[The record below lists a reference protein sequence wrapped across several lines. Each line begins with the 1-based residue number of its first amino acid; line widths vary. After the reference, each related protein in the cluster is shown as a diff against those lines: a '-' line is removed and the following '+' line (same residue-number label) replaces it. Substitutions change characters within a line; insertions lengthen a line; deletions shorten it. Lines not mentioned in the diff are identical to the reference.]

1 MAKKKRKARKLYSAK
16 QRADILAAATKEKL
30 TAAAV
35 QKRFGV
41 TPVTYYSWRRKAGV
55 GTRRARGGRPQPPGV
70 LESGVN
76 LVEAVRA
83 ELRTQIQR
91 ILPDLVRTEVGAALL
106 GAAPRPRRRRG
117 SR

>member
-1 MAKKKRKARKLYSAK
+1 MMAKKARETRKKYSAK
-16 QRADILAAATKEKL
+16 QRADIVAAARKEGL
-30 TAAAV
+30 TAEAV
-35 QKRFGV
+35 QKKFGV

-55 GTRRARGGRPQPPGV
+55 GGRRARRGRQEPPGV

-106 GAAPRPRRRRG
+106 GG
-117 SR
+117 

>member
-16 QRADILAAATKEKL
+16 QRADILAAATKEGL
-30 TAAAV
+30 TAEAV
-35 QKRFGV
+35 QKKVGV
-41 TPVTYYSWRRKAGV
+41 TPVTYYSWRGKAGV
-55 GTRRARGGRPQPPGV
+55 GTRRPRRGRQPQPGV

-76 LVEAVRA
+76 LVEAIRG

-91 ILPDLVRTEVGAALL
+91 ILPELVRTEVGAALL
-106 GAAPRPRRRRG
+106 GAPPPRRRRR

>member
-1 MAKKKRKARKLYSAK
+1 MAKKKRKPRKLYSAK
-16 QRADILAAATKEKL
+16 QRADILAAASKEGL
-30 TAAAV
+30 SATAV

-83 ELRTQIQR
+83 ELRNQIQR
-91 ILPDLVRTEVGAALL
+91 ILPELVRTEVGAALL
-106 GAAPRPRRRRG
+106 GSARPKRRRQRP
-117 SR
+117 